1 MITFLEGELVEK
13 QPMRVVLA
21 LNGVGYEVSIP
32 LSSFDKLPREKEK
45 CRLLIHDHIRED
57 LHTLYGFCT
66 EDERKTFVLLMTIS
80 GIGPKIALSA
90 LSGLSVRQMRAAIM
104 GGDAQ
109 RLSSVPGIGKK
120 TAERIIVELRDKIGA
135 GEAAEA
141 MIGGDDGRLAGNT
154 EARDAVLA
162 LISLGYKQN
171 DARLMI
177 EKTLAA
183 AGSSAKADELIRKAL
198 AQG

>member
-13 QPMRVVLA
+13 QPMRAVLA
-21 LNGVGYEVSIP
+21 LNGVGYEVIVP
-32 LSSFDKLPREKEK
+32 LSSFDRLPREKET

-57 LHTLYGFCT
+57 QHTLYGFWT

-90 LSGLSVRQMRAAIM
+90 LSGLSVKQLRAAVAE
-104 GGDAQ
+104 GDAK

-135 GEAAEA
+135 GEAMAAVSEE
-141 MIGGDDGRLAGNT
+141 GGKVSGNI
-154 EARDAVLA
+154 EVRDAILA

-171 DARLMI
+171 EARTMV
-177 EKTLAA
+177 EKALAA
-183 AGSSAKADELIRKAL
+183 VAPPAKAEELLRKAL